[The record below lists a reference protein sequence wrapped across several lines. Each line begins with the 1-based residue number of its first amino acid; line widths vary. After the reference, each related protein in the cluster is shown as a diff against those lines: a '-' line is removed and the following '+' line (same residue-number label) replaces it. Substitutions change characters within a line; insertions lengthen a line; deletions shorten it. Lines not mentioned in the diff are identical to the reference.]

1 MLKNKALIITVL
13 TVLIPL
19 IFQLAFLRY
28 VSYYVDKVIYGE
40 YVILSTFVYGL
51 SQVFLSIPSQ
61 SFNRFYNSASNKTQF
76 INEFKTYL
84 IFINLLCIIFFLLF
98 FSTYGERFSNVTY
111 ILIYV
116 LFVLLSNYTLNQMA
130 FLLSLKR
137 HIYFILK
144 IFEASSKYLFPLI
157 IYYLYSTLNSL
168 ICGTILG
175 YCVSLTLTLYFLRKV
190 PFRITINLEN
200 FKKYIKF
207 SYPIIFSSIFSWSIS
222 FSDRFFI
229 DNYLTSEDVAIY
241 SILAQFSG
249 FAQVL
254 AMIYGTYVNP
264 IILRE
269 YEIENK
275 NGLKILRR
283 YLIYFS
289 AVLLV
294 MFVFVLILPQSLLA
308 FVIEEDVIF
317 NDYYYSTFI
326 ILFSG
331 IILTVLQTTL
341 SMYFVL
347 LNKLHVHARIFIFA
361 ATVNFVLNFF
371 VADFG
376 IIAAAVS
383 TLVAYIMLN
392 VLILLW
398 ITTNFK
404 RIGI

>member
-51 SQVFLSIPSQ
+51 SQFFLSVPSQ
-61 SFNRFYNSASNKTQF
+61 SFNRFYNSASNKLQF
-76 INEFKTYL
+76 INEFRTYL
-84 IFINLLCIIFFLLF
+84 ILTNLLSLIFFLLF
-98 FSTYGERFSNVTY
+98 FSAYGERFSNITY
-111 ILIYV
+111 ISIYI

-144 IFEASSKYLFPLI
+144 ILEACSKYLFPI
-157 IYYLYSTLNSL
+157 VIYYFYSTLDSL
-168 ICGTILG
+168 ICGVILG
-175 YCVSLTLTLYFLRKV
+175 YCVSLTFALYFLRNV
-190 PFRITINLEN
+190 PFKLSINLAN

-264 IILRE
+264 IVLKE

-275 NGLKILRR
+275 YGLKILKR

-289 AVLLV
+289 VMLLM
-294 MFVFVLILPQSLLA
+294 MFALVLILPKSLLA
-308 FVIEEDVIF
+308 FIIEEKIIF
-317 NDYYYSTFI
+317 DDYYYTTFI

-347 LNKLHVHARIFIFA
+347 LKKLHIHAKIFIFA
-361 ATVNFVLNFF
+361 AITNFVLNFF
-371 VADFG
+371 VAEYG
-376 IIAAAVS
+376 IIAAAIS
-383 TLVAYIMLN
+383 TLVAYAMLN
-392 VLILLW
+392 ILILLW
-398 ITTNFK
+398 LSTNF
-404 RIGI
+404 RRTNL

>member
-19 IFQLAFLRY
+19 IIQLAFLRY
-28 VSYYVDKVIYGE
+28 VSYYVDKDIYGE
-40 YVILSTFVYGL
+40 YVILSTFAYGL
-51 SQVFLSIPSQ
+51 SQVFLSIPGQ
-61 SFNRFYNSASNKTQF
+61 SFTRFYNSAADKTQF
-76 INEFKTYL
+76 INEFRTYL
-84 IFINLLCIIFFLLF
+84 ILINLLCIIFFLIFYL
-98 FSTYGERFSNVTY
+98 TYGERFSNVTY
-111 ILIYV
+111 ISMYI

-144 IFEASSKYLFPLI
+144 IFEASSKYLFPLVT
-157 IYYLYSTLNSL
+157 YYLYSTLESL
-168 ICGTILG
+168 IYGVTLG
-175 YCVSLTLTLYFLRKV
+175 YCVSFFLILYFLKNV
-190 PFRITINLEN
+190 PFTITVNLAN
-200 FKKYIKF
+200 LKKYIIF
-207 SYPIIFSSIFSWSIS
+207 AYPIIFSSIFSWSIS

-241 SILAQFSG
+241 SILAQVSG
-249 FAQVL
+249 FAQAL
-254 AMIYGTYVNP
+254 AMIYGTYANP

-269 YEIENK
+269 YEIENE
-275 NGLKILRR
+275 NGLKILKR

-289 AVLLV
+289 AVLSML
-294 MFVFVLILPQSLLA
+294 FIFVLILPRSLLA
-308 FVIEEDVIF
+308 IVIEEKIIF

-331 IILTVLQTTL
+331 IILTVIQTTL

-347 LNKLHVHARIFIFA
+347 LKKLHIHARIFIFA
-361 ATVNFVLNFF
+361 AITNFGLNFL
-371 VADFG
+371 VADYG

-383 TLVAYIMLN
+383 TLVAYMMLN

-398 ITTNFK
+398 LKNDFK
-404 RIGI
+404 RIDW